1 MGRISRNCH
10 CCQGGYE
17 QSDKGAAGEEDIFG
31 GGHVERLLFGAS
43 AGYPWFGKVPRF
55 TIIFVVE
62 EYLKV
67 SSTGTYLVKRS
78 PNCKDIVE
86 DFISFGED
94 IV

>member
-1 MGRISRNCH
+1 MTRGGRR
-10 CCQGGYE
+10 GGYFW
-17 QSDKGAAGEEDIFG
+17 GRTFLGEDIFG